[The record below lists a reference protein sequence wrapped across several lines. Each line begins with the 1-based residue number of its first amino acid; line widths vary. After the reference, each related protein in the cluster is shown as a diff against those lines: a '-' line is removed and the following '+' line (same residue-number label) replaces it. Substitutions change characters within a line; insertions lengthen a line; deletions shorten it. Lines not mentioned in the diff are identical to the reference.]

1 MKYNICCYFL
11 CFAFFSFVGWA
22 YESLFYTLQQKK
34 LVNSGFLNGCWCPI
48 YGIGAFID
56 LIILKN
62 IQSPLML
69 FLTGMVLT
77 CSLEYFVSWL
87 LEKLFAKRW
96 WDYTGWPLNI
106 NGRICLIGGIA
117 FGTLSVMLIKYIAP
131 FITHIVFSLQ
141 QRTVIMVTALV
152 AAAMVFDLIL
162 TVKDMDKSDEKLWYV
177 HEQEKAFMEFKGALV
192 EKIKNI
198 RK

>member
-56 LIILKN
+56 LIILHS
-62 IQSPLML
+62 IQSPLKL
-69 FLTGMVLT
+69 FFAGMVLT

-87 LEKLFAKRW
+87 LEKLFSRRW
-96 WDYTGWPLNI
+96 WDYTDWPLNI
-106 NGRICLIGGIA
+106 RGRICLLGGIA
-117 FGTLSVMLIKYIAP
+117 FGTLSVLLIKYIAP
-131 FITHIVFSLQ
+131 FITRLVFSLNPK
-141 QRTVIMVTALV
+141 TVAMVTVFV

-162 TVKDMDKSDEKLWYV
+162 TVRNMDKSDEKLWYV
-177 HEQEKAFMEFKGALV
+177 RAQ
-192 EKIKNI
+192 
-198 RK
+198 RKRY